1 MRLQGEIFEMKK
13 WRVLLV
19 DDETEFTAALAE
31 RLTLRGMDARTA
43 ASGEEALKL
52 LESAPPHVVVSDVMM
67 PGLGGIEL
75 LKRIHEHYSG
85 VQVILLTGMSCAF
98 DTQEAKR
105 LGAFACLMKPLNIK
119 ELIETIHEAVAMKV
133 EQ

>member
-1 MRLQGEIFEMKK
+1 MKK

-31 RLTLRGMDARTA
+31 RLALRGMDARTA

-75 LKRIHEHYSG
+75 LKRINENYWLIRQMSTRE
-85 VQVILLTGMSCAF
+85 LT
-98 DTQEAKR
+98 K
-105 LGAFACLMKPLNIK
+105 
-119 ELIETIHEAVAMKV
+119 
-133 EQ
+133 